1 MKTIDLSK
9 IFWSKCRAKLLEKFF
24 LEHDS
29 WNNEGFHMRAISRD
43 LDEQINSVKREL
55 DNLTELWILKY
66 KEELKKKIFFL
77 NTNFYLFEE
86 FKFMFLKSYDP
97 IDKIKAYFKTK
108 TALEFI
114 LINEDL
120 RYKLIEWGKSILDI
134 FLIGELDK
142 DEFNQF
148 LWDTFYGRKVK
159 YAIITVQDFQN
170 RMNYGDKLIFN
181 ILSQKGNIFLK
192 DTLKIQERFV
202 K

>member
-9 IFWSKCRAKLLEKFF
+9 ILWSKCRAKLLEKFF

-29 WNNEGFHMRAISRD
+29 WNGDGFHMRALARD

-55 DNLTELWILKY
+55 DNLTELGILKY
-66 KEELKKKIFFL
+66 REELKKKIFFL
-77 NTNFYLFEE
+77 NEHFYLFGE
-86 FKFMFLKSYDP
+86 FRTMFLKSYDP
-97 IDKIKAYFKTK
+97 IDKIKAYFKGKIT
-108 TALEFI
+108 LEFV

-120 RYKLIEWGKSILDI
+120 RYKLMEWGKSILDI
-134 FLIGELDK
+134 FLIGEINK
-142 DEFNQF
+142 DDFNQF

-181 ILSQKGNIFLK
+181 ILSQKGNIFLR

>member
-1 MKTIDLSK
+1 
-9 IFWSKCRAKLLEKFF
+9 
-24 LEHDS
+24 
-29 WNNEGFHMRAISRD
+29 MRAISRD

-55 DNLTELWILKY
+55 DNLTDLWILKY

-86 FKFMFLKSYDP
+86 FKLMFLKSYDP
-97 IDKIKAYFKTK
+97 IDRIKSYFKTK
-108 TALEFI
+108 TNLEFI